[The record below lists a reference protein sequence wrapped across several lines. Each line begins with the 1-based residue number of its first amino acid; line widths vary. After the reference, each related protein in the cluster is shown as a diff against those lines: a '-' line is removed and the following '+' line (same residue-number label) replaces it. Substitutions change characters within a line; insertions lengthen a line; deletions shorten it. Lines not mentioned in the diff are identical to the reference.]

1 MTSNATMAKASR
13 GRPKTIDREQI
24 ITVAMQA
31 YWREDVDSISVNE
44 ICRCA
49 EVAKPGLYRE
59 FGNEDGLMKAVLVAY
74 QQQVLALVYQLIAA
88 DAPFRATLDSL
99 VAIVTRSGDA
109 QFFSEDQAVPSGC
122 LFVKMRESYR
132 HLGEETRAEIDHAKE
147 KALTVYEDWVERA
160 RAKGEF
166 TGDMPSRFAAIYI
179 DAQLSN
185 ALSLLARGE
194 PNDEVKQILTVA
206 LSMLE

>member
-1 MTSNATMAKASR
+1 M
-13 GRPKTIDREQI
+13 DREQI
-24 ITVAMQA
+24 LAVAMQA
-31 YWREDVDSISVNE
+31 YWRDDVDRISVNE

-49 EVAKPGLYRE
+49 EVSKPGLYRE

-74 QQQVLALVYQLIAA
+74 QQQVLAPVYQLIAA
-88 DAPFRATLDSL
+88 DVPFRKTLDSL
-99 VAIVTRSGDA
+99 VSIVTRSGDA
-109 QFFSEDQAVPSGC
+109 QFLGDDQAVPSGC

-132 HLGEETRAEIDHAKE
+132 RLGEETRAEIDQAKE
-147 KALTVYEDWVERA
+147 KTLTLYADWVERA

-179 DAQLSN
+179 DAQLNN

-206 LSMLE
+206 FSMLG